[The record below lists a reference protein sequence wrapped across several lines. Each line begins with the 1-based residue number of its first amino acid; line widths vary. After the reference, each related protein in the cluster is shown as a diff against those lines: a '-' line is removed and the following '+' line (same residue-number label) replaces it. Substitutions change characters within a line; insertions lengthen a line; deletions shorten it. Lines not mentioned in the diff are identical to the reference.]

1 MRDLS
6 TYITNR
12 IRGNTSTR
20 ILLFDVDDT
29 LVHTTAGIWIKH
41 PDGTETRISNSEFNT
56 YKFKPGESADYREF
70 EDPAILDN
78 DIPTSYLDTLRR
90 EYAKG
95 THIGI
100 ITARGNAKLIKKFLL
115 KKGVEIKD
123 ELVFA
128 ISDPKLGLEGTVQ
141 QKKAYVIKSLIR
153 AGYKTLVFFDDC
165 KDNLEAAKKLQ
176 RGNIRIVTVEC

>member
-12 IRGNTSTR
+12 IRGNASAR

-29 LVHTTAGIWIKH
+29 LVHTSAKIWIRR
-41 PDGTETRISNSEFNT
+41 PDGTEFCISNAEFNT
-56 YKFKPGESADYREF
+56 YKFQPGEEADYREF
-70 EDPAILDN
+70 NDPSILDN
-78 DIPTSYLDTLRR
+78 EIPTSYLATLKR

-100 ITARGNAKLIKKFLL
+100 LTARSDTKLIKTFLM
-115 KKGVEIKD
+115 KKGIQIKD

-128 ISDPKLGLEGTVQ
+128 ISDPKLGLQGTIQ
-141 QKKAYVIKSLIR
+141 QRKAHVIKSLIR

-176 RGNIRIVTVEC
+176 RDDVRIVTVEC